1 MIVAAQVTQK
11 LEIPTIGI
19 GAGNQCD
26 GQVLVWQDAF
36 GLRTGRMAKFVKQY
50 ADVHGVLLD
59 AAKAYA
65 DDVRGGSFPGPDHT
79 F

>member
-1 MIVAAQVTQK
+1 M
-11 LEIPTIGI
+11 
-19 GAGNQCD
+19 
-26 GQVLVWQDAF
+26 F
-36 GLRTGRMAKFVKQY
+36 GLRTGRMARFVKQY

-65 DDVRGGSFPGPDHT
+65 AEVADGTFPGPEHT